1 MKRRSLMLLAAVC
14 LGGALPATAQT
25 SAGNYPQKPIRMIM
39 PYAAGGLSDKVVR
52 TIAEEL
58 QRTHNMTIVV
68 ENRTG
73 GNTVPAA
80 LAVTKAA
87 PDGYTIGWF
96 AGATFTTV
104 PLLVANVS
112 YKPEELQPVFLGF
125 QGPLVLAVANNV
137 PASNVKEYV
146 AWVKAQGKPALVGAT
161 AKGGSG
167 HLMAEALGLDA
178 KLSVEAV
185 AYRGAA
191 PAIGEMLGGQL
202 PAMFD
207 ILDTFLVHHQAKK
220 LKIIGLTSK
229 KRLGVVPEVSTFEE
243 SGYADVRGQFW
254 QGLFAPAGTPPEVV
268 NLLYQRFN
276 EVFKS
281 PAVQA
286 RLSPDLEVIALNPKD
301 ASAYVAREQAYWQS
315 VIKSTKVKMD

>member
-1 MKRRSLMLLAAVC
+1 MKFLPIALIAAACLA
-14 LGGALPATAQT
+14 GALPAAAQIP
-25 SAGNYPQKPIRMIM
+25 AGYPNKPIKMIM

-58 QRTHNMTIVV
+58 QRSHSMTIVV

-80 LAVTKAA
+80 LAVTTAA

-96 AGATFTTV
+96 AGATFSTV
-104 PLLVANVS
+104 PLLVPNVS
-112 YKPEELQPVFLGF
+112 YKSEDFQPVFLGF

-146 AWVKAQGKPALVGAT
+146 AWVKSQGKPALVGAT

-167 HLMAEALGLDA
+167 HLMAEQMGLEA
-178 KLSVEAV
+178 KIGVEAV

-207 ILDTFLVHHQAKK
+207 ILDTFLVQHQAKK
-220 LKIIGLTSK
+220 LKIIGMTSK
-229 KRLGVVPEVSTFEE
+229 KRLAVTPDVQTFEE
-243 SGYADVRGQFW
+243 AGYPEVRGQFW
-254 QGLFAPAGTPPEVV
+254 QGLFVPAGTPPAVV
-268 NLLYQRFN
+268 ALLYQRFN
-276 EVFKS
+276 EAFKN
-281 PAVQA
+281 PAVLA
-286 RLSPDLEVIALNPKD
+286 RLSPDLEVMALNPND
-301 ASAYVAREQAYWQS
+301 FAAYVARDQLYWRS
-315 VIKSTKVKMD
+315 VIKATNVKMD